1 MAYKQSLVFVL
12 TVMVSMAAAPA
23 YPADELFDNATASKL
38 MEQGITFL
46 KANNFDAAIQ
56 EFDELTSVAPE
67 AEAYYYLG
75 YAYYLK
81 SRKVDGDSR
90 RLSME
95 NFEKAY
101 ELDPNFS
108 PMRYKPSEPASLPT
122 TTKPSAATVPVEP
135 SPAAQQ
141 PPTQEQPKP

>member
-1 MAYKQSLVFVL
+1 MAYNRSLVFVL
-12 TVMVSMAAAPA
+12 TVIVSMAAAPA

-38 MEQGITFL
+38 MEQGISFL

-75 YAYYLK
+75 YAYYMK
-81 SRKVDGDSR
+81 GRKVDGDSR

-101 ELDPNFS
+101 EIDPNFS
-108 PMRYKPSEPASLPT
+108 PTRYKPSEPAPLPA
-122 TTKPSAATVPVEP
+122 TKPSPAAVPVEP
-135 SPAAQQ
+135 QPPAQQ